1 MLWMLQIAD
10 LVKFVNQAVLM
21 VELEHNVEPER

>member
-10 LVKFVNQAVLM
+10 LVKFVNQAVLI
-21 VELEHNVEPER
+21 VGLKRNVGPED